1 MHDCVPMILF
11 APAVGL
17 PNSKQIGPENLDTDL
32 HVGIVL
38 HFVKAMIFTTVCM
51 YTFMLD
57 SVAIS

>member
-1 MHDCVPMILF
+1 MILF

-32 HVGIVL
+32 GIVL